1 MSEKCSHEG
10 HRERL
15 RQRYIDASLDAFA
28 DHEVIEL
35 LLTYSIPRRDV
46 NELAH
51 RVLDTFGSF
60 SAVADASVDELCTIK
75 GISQNSAVLLS
86 LMRKGAHVSM
96 RRIVFI
102 RPIHKKRQLSL
113 PTI

>member
-35 LLTYSIPRRDV
+35 LLTYSIPRLRF
-46 NELAH
+46 LQ
-51 RVLDTFGSF
+51 RGS
-60 SAVADASVDELCTIK
+60 
-75 GISQNSAVLLS
+75 G
-86 LMRKGAHVSM
+86 
-96 RRIVFI
+96 RI
-102 RPIHKKRQLSL
+102 RG
-113 PTI
+113 

>member
-51 RVLDTFGSF
+51 RVIGYLRFLQRGS
-60 SAVADASVDELCTIK
+60 
-75 GISQNSAVLLS
+75 G
-86 LMRKGAHVSM
+86 
-96 RRIVFI
+96 RI
-102 RPIHKKRQLSL
+102 RG
-113 PTI
+113 